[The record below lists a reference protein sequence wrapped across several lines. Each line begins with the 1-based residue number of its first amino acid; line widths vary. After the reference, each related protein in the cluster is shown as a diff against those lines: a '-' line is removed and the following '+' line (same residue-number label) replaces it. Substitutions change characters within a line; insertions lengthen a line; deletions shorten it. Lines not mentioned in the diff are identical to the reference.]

1 MFGGMAVET
10 VLWIYFANFIFLI
23 IHEMDSAYWEEW
35 KLFKLPGGI
44 TGFLGVHVPLFSFF
58 MYGLIQVHDG
68 TRIGLVFSLF
78 LSLSGLFAF
87 TIHTY
92 FMRKGREEFNTLASK
107 AILTP
112 TLILSIIQLV
122 STVLLLPNPT

>member
-1 MFGGMAVET
+1 MET
-10 VLWIYFANFIFLI
+10 LFWIYFANFIFLI

-44 TGFLGVHVPLFSFF
+44 TGFLAIHVPLFSFF
-58 MYGLIQVHDG
+58 MYGLIQVHEG
-68 TRIGLVFSLF
+68 TGAGLVFSLV

-92 FMRKGREEFNTLASK
+92 FMRKGRDEFNTSTSK
-107 AILTP
+107 AILTS
-112 TLILSIIQLV
+112 TLIISAIELV
-122 STVLLLPNPT
+122 YTSMLLANPS